1 MVKLVSDRVIDS
13 IQIVV
18 RRELVATG
26 EEQFYYEATSIIE
39 SSVNIPRGE
48 VSKVGLLG
56 RDM

>member
-13 IQIVV
+13 IKIEL

-39 SSVNIPRGE
+39 GSVNIQRGE
-48 VSKVGLLG
+48 VSKVGMNG